1 MHKLSSCSVFCEE
14 LIFLCVRKYIV
25 HVCEEFYYLIF
36 FFFFFFFFFFAFSPY
51 RNFSEIQVV
60 RQDNSFQADNFN
72 IFNILGICVFL
83 QHLATY

>member
-36 FFFFFFFFFFAFSPY
+36 FSFFFAFSSY
-51 RNFSEIQVV
+51 QNFSEIPVV

-72 IFNILGICVFL
+72 VLRICVFL

>member
-1 MHKLSSCSVFCEE
+1 MHNLSSCSVFCEE

-36 FFFFFFFFFFAFSPY
+36 FFFFFAFSSY
-51 RNFSEIQVV
+51 QNFSEIPVV

-72 IFNILGICVFL
+72 ILGICVFL
-83 QHLATY
+83 QLLATY

>member
-25 HVCEEFYYLIF
+25 HVCEEFCYLIF
-36 FFFFFFFFFFAFSPY
+36 FFFFAFSSY
-51 RNFSEIQVV
+51 QNFSEIPVV
-60 RQDNSFQADNFN
+60 RQDNSFQADN
-72 IFNILGICVFL
+72 FNILGICVFL